1 MEAGEPLWS
10 LSAKFCRTWLEQAP
24 RLWLWTPLLPGSLSL
39 HKTSAGQTW
48 VRKISQRQTF
58 GLTLDITSRHTGTYQ
73 AEPPLPLPLECLTQ
87 DGLDPDIMDS
97 SVQAS
102 EIIRHFTNAGAA
114 TVGLVWQ
121 PRE

>member
-1 MEAGEPLWS
+1 MQKADSAYS
-10 LSAKFCRTWLEQAP
+10 LRSTQKPQWRLENHSGAYLPSSAELWLEQAP

-97 SVQAS
+97 SV
-102 EIIRHFTNAGAA
+102 
-114 TVGLVWQ
+114 
-121 PRE
+121 